1 MADADSVDHTQIT
14 ILIAVA
20 TTLTCI
26 SAIIMS
32 IRVWLRFFAI
42 KKAGMDDYMAIG
54 ALIFTIG
61 YLGILYLAKSNGMGL
76 PMGTLTP
83 IEMETLLK
91 TVIAIEIIYYS
102 ILACVKSSI
111 VFMYDRFA
119 VSATFKRVCMS
130 TNILLF
136 VFFIICIGV
145 VVGQCKPL
153 EKTWDITM
161 SMPGSCID
169 ATAFFYFTSIFG
181 IILDVWI
188 LALPL
193 PTLKHLQISKRSRK
207 VLYGVFGAGGLA
219 TAFSCA
225 RLYSVRTYTMAT
237 DPFRD
242 STLVNVW
249 SMVEV
254 NVAIWCAC
262 APALKPVFSP
272 HRFLDTRKTSSRNYH
287 SLNGPTL
294 SKKAAGG
301 STSQSRIIPFDNSN
315 HSASPRGSS
324 TGPEDIELERPRQVH
339 V

>member
-1 MADADSVDHTQIT
+1 MAKADSVDHTQIT

-20 TTLTCI
+20 TALTCI
-26 SAIIMS
+26 STIVMS

-61 YLGILYLAKSNGMGL
+61 YLGILYVAKTNGMGL

-83 IEMETLLK
+83 VEMETLLK
-91 TVIAIEIIYYS
+91 RALNHPSCSCTID
-102 ILACVKSSI
+102 L
-111 VFMYDRFA
+111 
-119 VSATFKRVCMS
+119 VCMS

-145 VVGQCKPL
+145 VVGQCRPL
-153 EKTWDITM
+153 EKAWDITM
-161 SMPGSCID
+161 SMPGSCIN

-188 LALPL
+188 LALPI
-193 PTLKHLQISKRSRK
+193 PTLKHLHISKRSRK

-262 APALKPVFSP
+262 APALKPLFSP
-272 HRFLDTRKTSSRNYH
+272 NRFLDSRKTTSRNYH
-287 SLNGPTL
+287 SLNGPGL
-294 SKKAAGG
+294 SKKVAEG
-301 STSQSRIIPFDNSN
+301 STSRSRIIPFDNSN
-315 HSASPRGSS
+315 HSVSPRGSS
-324 TGPEDIELERPRQVH
+324 TGPEDIELERPSHPSTMYNSRRKIRENKAQS
-339 V
+339 